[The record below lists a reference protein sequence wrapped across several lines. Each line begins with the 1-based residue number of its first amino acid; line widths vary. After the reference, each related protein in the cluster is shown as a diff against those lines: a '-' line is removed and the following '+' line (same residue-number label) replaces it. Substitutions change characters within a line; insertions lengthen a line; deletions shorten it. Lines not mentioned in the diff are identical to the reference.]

1 VTKELVT
8 YLRSVIEEIHKRHGQ
23 GHASWVYLN
32 RGQHPELKGY
42 PVDTIVTTIN
52 SVPIFLSDN
61 VPLGRV
67 RYRIAGQ
74 VREEPLIEDEE
85 VEVIDYSRRKDE

>member
-1 VTKELVT
+1 MTKELEG
-8 YLRSVIEEIHKRHGQ
+8 YLRSVIEEIHKRSQGQ
-23 GHASWVYLN
+23 ASWIHLN

-52 SVPIFLSDN
+52 SVPIFLSDDI
-61 VPLGRV
+61 PLDRV

-74 VREEPLIEDEE
+74 VREEQIIQGE
-85 VEVIDYSRRKDE
+85 VEVINYALGEKG